1 MTRVQSLSA
10 SELLDVWEQCAGAH
24 PVERALS
31 LLSAC
36 CSETQEELAI
46 LSIGQRDARLLEIY
60 AQMFGPAID
69 CFAQCPAC
77 AEPLEYRLAVD
88 ELAQPGANQ
97 ELPLILETEETR
109 LSLRLLNSRDLQ
121 AMRGCSDS
129 TAASMTL
136 LERCVIEASH
146 NGNAIQIQA
155 LPESIVEKIAS
166 HLVQADPL
174 AETLI
179 DLTCCACRHS
189 WQVILDIESLLWA
202 KINTL
207 AKRLLQEVH
216 ALARAY
222 GWREDDILAL
232 SAHRRQA
239 YLEMAVSWPTF

>member
-1 MTRVQSLSA
+1 MTCVQSLSA
-10 SELLDVWEQCAGAH
+10 SKLLDVWEQCADAH

-36 CSETQEELAI
+36 CSETQEELAN
-46 LSIGQRDARLLEIY
+46 LSIGQRDTQLLKIY
-60 AQMFGPAID
+60 ARMFGSAIN
-69 CFAQCPAC
+69 CFAQCPAW
-77 AEPLEYRLAVD
+77 AEPLEYHLAVD
-88 ELAQPGANQ
+88 ELVQPAANP
-97 ELPLILETEETR
+97 ELSLILETEEMR

-121 AMRGCSDS
+121 AMRDCSDS
-129 TAASMTL
+129 AAASMTL

-146 NGNAIQIQA
+146 DGNAIQIRT

-166 HLVQADPL
+166 RLVQADPL

-216 ALARAY
+216 ALSRTY
-222 GWREDDILAL
+222 GWREQDILAL
-232 SAHRRQA
+232 SARRRQA